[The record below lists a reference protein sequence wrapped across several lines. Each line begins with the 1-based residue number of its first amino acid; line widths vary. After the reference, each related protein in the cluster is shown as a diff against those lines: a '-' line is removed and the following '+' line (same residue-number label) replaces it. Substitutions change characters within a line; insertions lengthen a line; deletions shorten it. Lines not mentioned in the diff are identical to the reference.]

1 MCAMAFMERLAPLEV
16 TLRPAAPRDADLL
29 RQWRAE
35 PSVRRF
41 QPLNELPTAQLRAD
55 VASQRIAD
63 LYRGRGE
70 KFQWIVQVDNQ
81 AGGWITLVV
90 SNWEHGLAEVGYA
103 LSTIYQGRGVMGE
116 SLQILLDDPFH
127 NTLLER
133 IEARCAVE
141 NYGSQRVL
149 EKNGFSQEGRLRGYF
164 KLRGRRVDNFLYGL
178 LREDYLAR
186 RRGGVSP
193 FTPAR

>member
-1 MCAMAFMERLAPLEV
+1 MVSVERILPLSI

-29 RQWRAE
+29 RQWRSE

-70 KFQWIVQVDNQ
+70 KFQWIVQIDNQ

-103 LSTIYQGRGVMGE
+103 LSTVYQGRGIMGE
-116 SLQILLDDPFH
+116 SLQILLDDLFH

-149 EKNGFSQEGRLRGYF
+149 EKNGFSQEGRLKGYF

-186 RRGGVSP
+186 RRGALP
-193 FTPAR
+193 FTQAR

>member
-1 MCAMAFMERLAPLEV
+1 MAFVEKPFPQEI

-70 KFQWIVQVDNQ
+70 KFQWIVQVDNL
-81 AGGWITLVV
+81 AAGWITLVV

-103 LSTIYQGRGVMGE
+103 LSTNFQNRGVMTE
-116 SLQILLDDPFH
+116 ALQVLLEDLFQ
-127 NTLLER
+127 NSLLER

-149 EKNGFSQEGRLRGYF
+149 EKNGFVKEGRLKGYF
-164 KLRGRRVDNFLYGL
+164 KLRGRRIDNYLYGL
-178 LREDYLAR
+178 LREDWLEMR
-186 RRGGVSP
+186 RKGEL
-193 FTPAR
+193 

>member
-1 MCAMAFMERLAPLEV
+1 
-16 TLRPAAPRDADLL
+16 
-29 RQWRAE
+29 
-35 PSVRRF
+35 
-41 QPLNELPTAQLRAD
+41 TAQLRAD

-70 KFQWIVQVDNQ
+70 KFQWIVQVDGHP
-81 AGGWITLVV
+81 AGWITLVV

-103 LSTIYQGRGVMGE
+103 LSTAYQGRGIMTD
-116 SLQILLDDPFH
+116 SLQVLLDDLFH

-149 EKNGFSQEGRLRGYF
+149 EKNNFLREGRLKGYF
-164 KLRGRRVDNFLYGL
+164 KLRGRRVDNYVYGL
-178 LREDYLAR
+178 LREDWLG
-186 RRGGVSP
+186 RG
-193 FTPAR
+193 R